1 MVRCFWFLF
10 IYWIDNFIKCLIWCD
25 IDVAVVC
32 LFFYFI
38 NWFFFYLYI
47 FLIIWGE
54 FENRIFED
62 EDVN

>member
-25 IDVAVVC
+25 IDVVVVC